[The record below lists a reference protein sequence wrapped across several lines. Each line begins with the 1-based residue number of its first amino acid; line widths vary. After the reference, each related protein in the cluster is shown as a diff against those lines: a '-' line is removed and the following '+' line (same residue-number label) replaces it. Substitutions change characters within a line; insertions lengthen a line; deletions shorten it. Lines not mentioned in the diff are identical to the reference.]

1 MQTIEIGYTPR
12 TQFVGF
18 HKRRQRWAAIVAH
31 RRAGKTVACVA
42 DLVDAA
48 LRCDRQEPRFAYVAP
63 YFTQAKDIAWTYLKR
78 FISGIPGASAH
89 EGELRVDLP
98 GDRRIRLYGADN
110 ADRMRGIYLDG
121 AVMDEYGDIDPNVW
135 PEIIRPA
142 LADRQGWAT
151 FIGTPKGRNA
161 FWQLYDKA
169 QRDPEWFTVML
180 KASETGLVP
189 AQELRDARRDMSDDQ
204 YAQEFECSFQAAI
217 RGAYY
222 GHAMEE
228 TEREGR
234 ICRVPH
240 EPKLATHTAWDLG
253 IGDATAIWFA
263 QAVGG
268 EIRLIDYYEA
278 SGVGLDHYAKM
289 LQAKPY
295 VYGDHIVPHDI
306 AVSEL
311 GTGKTRQSILAGL
324 GIRTRIAP
332 KVSVDDGIG
341 AARMM
346 IPRCWFDAEKCGRGI
361 EALRQY
367 RAEYDAKLDALRLRP
382 RHDWTSHAADAFRY
396 LALGLQEKRR
406 VRESDE
412 AYVPRDAVTGY

>member
-1 MQTIEIGYTPR
+1 MQTIDIGYRPR
-12 TQFVGF
+12 EQFIGF
-18 HKRRQRWAAIVAH
+18 HKRRERWASIVAH

-48 LRCDRQEPRFAYVAP
+48 LRCERQEPRFAYLAP

-78 FISGIPGASAH
+78 FTSTIPGATAH

-142 LADRQGWAT
+142 LADRKGWAT

-161 FWQLYDKA
+161 FWHLYDKA
-169 QRDPEWFTVML
+169 RRDPEWYTVML
-180 KASETGLVP
+180 KASETGLVSD
-189 AQELRDARRDMSDDQ
+189 AELRDARRDMSPDQ

-217 RGAYY
+217 KGAYY
-222 GHAMEE
+222 GQAMEE
-228 TEREGR
+228 AEREGR

-240 EPKLATHTAWDLG
+240 EPKLTTHTAWDLG
-253 IGDATAIWFA
+253 IGDATAIWFV

-278 SGVGLDHYAKM
+278 SGVGLDHYAKV
-289 LQAKPY
+289 LQGKPY

-311 GTGKTRQSILAGL
+311 GTGRTRQSILAGL
-324 GIRTRIAP
+324 GIRSRIAP

-367 RAEYDAKLDALRLRP
+367 RAEYDPKLDALRLRP

-396 LALGLQEKRR
+396 LALGLQERRR